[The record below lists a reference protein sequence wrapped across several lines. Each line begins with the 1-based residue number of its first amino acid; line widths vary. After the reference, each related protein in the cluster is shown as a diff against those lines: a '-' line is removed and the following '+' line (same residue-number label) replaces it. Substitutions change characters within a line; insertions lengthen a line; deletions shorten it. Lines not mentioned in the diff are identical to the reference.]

1 MGMFKDNIVNALP
14 YDVIRQIRHKFISSD
29 DINDGKDSS
38 YIDPRGKKYEIR
50 VSNHCTNLWT
60 WHERKNGDDNDITRI
75 SIVFEESNTFEKKN
89 LILRHNRKT
98 PLRVM
103 EFVYRISDP
112 QSFTSDDVKKIIDS
126 INLCIKHQAEYED
139 TTGKLSY
146 VQERISINP
155 TNENK

>member
-1 MGMFKDNIVNALP
+1 M
-14 YDVIRQIRHKFISSD
+14 
-29 DINDGKDSS
+29 
-38 YIDPRGKKYEIR
+38 
-50 VSNHCTNLWT
+50 SNHCTNLWT
-60 WHERKNGDDNDITRI
+60 WHERKNGDYNDITRV

-126 INLCIKHQAEYED
+126 INRCIKYQVEYED

-146 VQERISINP
+146 VQERVSINP
-155 TNENK
+155 TNEK